1 MKKEKEKNY
10 YLKDSALVSVDDD
23 FFRHQDVANN
33 ILHIL
38 KHTTPPYNIAV
49 IGKWGLGKSSLIN
62 MVAHSI
68 DQEPD
73 NFLRVDINAW
83 KYEKEALAKV
93 FLKQV
98 MQDIEPKKN
107 KKTTH
112 ENIVT
117 VIRNVFTKPKT
128 ERKPTENTTKMVWST
143 IKEYSGV
150 LFWWTMITFLAYIVY
165 KCIGYW
171 LVSGF
176 PETCSLG
183 IGQIL
188 TGYCRNIGKLIFVPL
203 ILTMISQIYSKIRD
217 QEERLNI
224 RIPNTINVED
234 YEIYLEREI
243 ERLKKEKHNDNFRV
257 VIILDDLDRLSVP
270 KMVEALDAIKMFIDY
285 KNCIFV
291 VPFDDSILKKAI
303 QKQRLN
309 DMDGI
314 DIQSELLLDKLF
326 QYKVYLPQLLMH
338 DIKKYAVEL
347 CRAQLQDFVED
358 YMNGNWGLF
367 EDILRRVL
375 IYNEVETPRQVKKII
390 NTFVSNIMIA
400 RGRQNSGTAEKDF
413 TDKSDNLYM
422 FAKLSVLQADFN
434 EFYDLLF
441 IETNAMELA
450 LEAYQNSMKINELP
464 AALKKYFSF
473 KSTSKEFSRKA
484 LPLMNFL
491 TLTARYRVESILP
504 YLYMA
509 MDDISIKT
517 GSKKQQ
523 EFRKALLSCNFVE
536 VRQQLQEM
544 PELVRVGICI
554 ISDETDMTDIISAF
568 LSMIDSYN
576 CIVDKEELVRALA
589 NVCESVNAWMD
600 EADVER
606 INYENLLEIYALCE
620 DDEKREYAKIILR
633 CLSKDSKKNVVE
645 IVQALSVNVAV
656 LTEELKEAFHTFLK
670 RVFANREISIR
681 EFIKIKKQ
689 SELMYNNEWGNEFYS
704 YLIKTVQEE
713 GDFSADYVSELR
725 SLYKYLLPFSNAN
738 TLFEQLKNLYGVTRL
753 ADIFL
758 EFLRLDTDKKIS
770 MATKSNLI
778 EQQVENEDNKKTEM
792 NPLLL
797 EVAYEVNEEKE
808 DVYCEF
814 FERYYKS
821 KDFSKLL
828 NNYCENNDIELLDA
842 VIEKFIEYVL
852 EEPTSEAE
860 DVFADVID
868 LFSSKQCEMIKKKIE
883 SELGYNSSTNEYPD
897 IKNIIAIYA
906 KNKDRYVLLAPI
918 VHNKISYIAGTSV
931 TEAYVNFI
939 VDITESIIPYFA
951 ESEQSKFFD
960 MVCKKIDAGKISDDS
975 ICIVC
980 GMGESISEVI
990 YKKLIAKLCTRLST
1004 DTCEAIHELMEA
1016 KWDIISKSKDFS
1028 NYVDAA
1034 LLVMQKEDKINRV
1047 IERLGHHFNG
1057 LSEATFEG
1065 CMENIIYSENVNMDK
1080 ASTIFSKF
1088 MDYFAEDNVASVI
1101 TRLYQKYGRN
1111 KRLWMILSKNK
1122 KNTLSSIVRNI
1133 AENSEQYDF
1142 EEVKSI
1148 LNLLTCFGND
1158 KFNAEISELSEALVD
1173 VSEVEDE
1180 YIAATDA
1187 LCEISSEQYRG
1198 ESKKYVPV
1206 LSKLFAKT
1214 SSRANRGKIAEKA
1227 KEMRIYK
1234 NIGVEFDG
1242 GLKNEWLNCLGKK

>member
-1 MKKEKEKNY
+1 MKKEKERNY

-38 KHTTPPYNIAV
+38 KHTKPPYNIAV

-93 FLKQV
+93 FLRQV
-98 MQDIEPKKN
+98 MQDIEPEKN

-112 ENIVT
+112 ENIVN
-117 VIRNVFTKPKT
+117 VIRNVFTKSKT
-128 ERKPTENTTKMVWST
+128 EKKPKEKATKMVWGT
-143 IKEYSGV
+143 IKEYIGV
-150 LFWWTMITFLAYIVY
+150 LAWWAAITFIIYGLF
-165 KCIGYW
+165 KCLDYW
-171 LVSGF
+171 LVIGF
-176 PETCSLG
+176 PETWSLG

-188 TGYCRNIGKLIFVPL
+188 TGYCRNIGKLIFVPM
-203 ILTMISQIYSKIRD
+203 ILTLITQIYSKIRD

-243 ERLKKEKHNDNFRV
+243 ERLKKEKHNDDFKV

-285 KNCIFV
+285 KNCIFI
-291 VPFDDSILKKAI
+291 VPFDDSILKRAI

-309 DMDGI
+309 GMDGI

-338 DIKKYAVEL
+338 DIKKYAVGL
-347 CRAQLQDFVED
+347 CQAQLQDFVDD

-400 RGRQNSGTAEKDF
+400 RGRQNSGTAEQDF

-441 IETNAMELA
+441 VETHAMELA
-450 LEAYQNSMKINELP
+450 LDAYQNSMKINDLP
-464 AALKKYFSF
+464 VVLKKYFLVNS
-473 KSTSKEFSRKA
+473 SSEEFSRKS

-491 TLTARYRVESILP
+491 TLTARYRAESILP

-544 PELVRVGICI
+544 PELVRVGIRI

-576 CIVDKEELVRALA
+576 CVVDKEELVMALA
-589 NVCESVNAWMD
+589 NVCESVSALMD

-606 INYENLLEIYALCE
+606 INYENLLDIYSYCE
-620 DDEKREYAKIILR
+620 DGEKREYAKIILR
-633 CLSKDSKKNVVE
+633 CLDKDSKKNVLE
-645 IVQALSVNVAV
+645 IVHALALKIVVV
-656 LTEELKEAFHTFLK
+656 TEELKEAFYIFLK
-670 RVFANREISIR
+670 RVFANREIPIR
-681 EFIKIKKQ
+681 EFIKIKQQ
-689 SELMYNNEWGNEFYS
+689 SVLMYNNEWGNEFYC
-704 YLIKTVQEE
+704 YLIKTIQDE
-713 GDFSADYVSELR
+713 GDFSADYISELR
-725 SLYKYLLPFSNAN
+725 SIYKYLLQFNNAN

-753 ADIFL
+753 ADMFL
-758 EFLRLDTDKKIS
+758 EFIKLDTDKKIS

-778 EQQVENEDNKKTEM
+778 EQQIENEDNQQTEI

-797 EVAYEVNEEKE
+797 EVAYDVNEEKE
-808 DVYCEF
+808 DIYGGF
-814 FERYYKS
+814 FERHYKS

-828 NNYCENNDIELLDA
+828 NNYCENNDIELLDS
-842 VIEKFIEYVL
+842 VVEKFIEYVL
-852 EEPTSEAE
+852 EELTSEVE

-868 LFSSKQCEMIKKKIE
+868 LFSSQQCEMAKKKIE
-883 SELGYNSSTNEYPD
+883 PKLAYNSSTNEYPD
-897 IKNIIAIYA
+897 IKHIIEIYS
-906 KNKDRYVLLAPI
+906 KDEERYALLAPI
-918 VHNKISYIAGTSV
+918 IHNKITYISGTSV
-931 TEAYVNFI
+931 AEAYVNFM

-951 ESEQSKFFD
+951 EAEQVKFFD
-960 MVCKKIDAGKISDDS
+960 MICKKIDAGKISDDS

-980 GMGESISEVI
+980 GMSESISEEN
-990 YKKLIAKLCTRLST
+990 YKKLITKLCTRLSI
-1004 DTCEAIHELMEA
+1004 DTCEEIYELMEA

-1028 NYVDAA
+1028 NYVDVA
-1034 LLVMQKEDKINRV
+1034 LLVMKKEDKINRV
-1047 IERLGHHFNG
+1047 IDRMGYHFSV
-1057 LSEATFEG
+1057 LSETTFKR
-1065 CMENIIYSENVNMDK
+1065 CIENVIRSQSVNMDK
-1080 ASTIFSKF
+1080 ASDILAKFVDQFEMDNFVSIVAKLYVEYSK
-1088 MDYFAEDNVASVI
+1088 D
-1101 TRLYQKYGRN
+1101 
-1111 KRLWMILSKNK
+1111 KRLWMILSKTK
-1122 KNTLSSIVRNI
+1122 KNTPSCIARNI
-1133 AENSEQYDF
+1133 VENAEQYDF
-1142 EEVKSI
+1142 NEVKSI
-1148 LNLLTCFGND
+1148 LNLLMFFENNN
-1158 KFNAEISELSEALVD
+1158 FNAEISELSEVLVD
-1173 VSEVEDE
+1173 ISETEDE
-1180 YIAATDA
+1180 CIAATDT

-1206 LSKLFAKT
+1206 LSELFVKT
-1214 SSRANRGKIAEKA
+1214 NSRIGRGKIVEKA

-1234 NIGVEFDG
+1234 NIVKDFDDSQ
-1242 GLKNEWLNCLGKK
+1242 KKEWLNCVGKK